1 MRRRPVVHVIS
12 GLGIGGA
19 EASLIQIA
27 THLQARGV
35 PQHIV
40 CAGSLDDHAD
50 DLKSQGVNVT
60 VLGVINAFSLPLG
73 ISRLARLIRELNPG
87 VVQGWMYHG
96 NILAA
101 LAHRLAGRRGGR
113 RLYWNL
119 RASNVD
125 DERYGRVLRVG
136 ALMSRWPD
144 LVIANSQAG
153 AKFHIDRGFRPRQID
168 VIRNGVDTRKLC
180 PDAEARAAV
189 RAEFKIP
196 ADAVVAI
203 HAARVDPMKD
213 HALVLAAMA
222 ALPQIHGLL
231 VGAGTEAL
239 TVPPNVRALG
249 MRRDLARLYAAADIV
264 ISSSAFAEGFSNVI
278 AEGMSVGLTPIATDV
293 GDSREIVGDC
303 GYVVPARDVAKMTA
317 ALAAAA
323 REPAPERL
331 SRGLGARARIVERFP
346 LSTMVDAYAKV
357 YESGLVPAP
366 STAYAQH
373 PVA

>member
-35 PQHIV
+35 PQHIICV
-40 CAGSLDDHAD
+40 GALDDHAG
-50 DLKSQGVNVT
+50 DLRAHGVDVT
-60 VLGVINAFSLPLG
+60 VLDVINALRLPVG
-73 ISRLARLIRELNPG
+73 VNRMARLIRELDPG

-125 DERYGRVLRVG
+125 DERYGGVLRIG
-136 ALMSRWPD
+136 ALMSSWPD

-153 AKFHIDRGFRPRQID
+153 AKFHIDRGFKPRQID
-168 VIRNGVDTRKLC
+168 VIRNGVDTQKFN
-180 PDAEARAAV
+180 PDADV
-189 RAEFKIP
+189 RATLRAQLGIP
-196 ADAVVAI
+196 AGAVVAI

-231 VGAGTEAL
+231 VGAGTETL
-239 TVPPNVRALG
+239 TVPPNVCSLG

-278 AEGMSVGLTPIATDV
+278 AEGMSVGLVPIATDV
-293 GDSREIVGDC
+293 GDSREIVGDTGC
-303 GYVVPARDVAKMTA
+303 VVPTRDVTKMTA

-323 REPAPERL
+323 RESAPERL
-331 SRGLGARARIVERFP
+331 NRGLRARARIVERFP
-346 LSTMVDAYAKV
+346 LGTMVDAYARV
-357 YESGLVPAP
+357 YELGHASAP

-373 PVA
+373 PVT